1 MAGSSVK
8 TNNNINEQIKI
19 IKKLG
24 KTAKFV
30 EAIIKRDRPFLSLGN
45 LQKLLLLKEELK
57 KKPKVE
63 LKEKSKVE
71 LKEKSKVEL
80 KEKSKVEI
88 EKKPKD
94 ELKENRVAKFRKEK
108 TFESLRRFYITLFF
122 QSPKTKIAKEFFE
135 QYGIT
140 LEDVS
145 IELRKGFPG
154 GDKEKIK
161 KFLLL
166 IKQYPK
172 NTLINSF

>member
-57 KKPKVE
+57 KKP
-63 LKEKSKVE
+63 KVE